1 MPDRDAPLP
10 DRRTLLLA
18 GLAAASPALAG
29 PALAAEQPAPLTDL
43 PLVMPR
49 MEFVYEAVVEIAPL
63 VPLGESP
70 LGERRIV
77 PITGGRFQGPRLR
90 GTVLPGG
97 ADRQLVRKDGVR
109 RLDALYEMKTEDGAI
124 LTVRNRVTI
133 DPGRD
138 GAPDYR
144 FSTIDVTAPEGPHAW
159 LNRLV
164 LVGTLASL
172 RPAQEAVLVRAFR
185 LA

>member
-1 MPDRDAPLP
+1 MPDRDALKP
-10 DRRTLLLA
+10 DRRALLLA
-18 GLAAASPALAG
+18 GAGLALTG
-29 PALAAEQPAPLTDL
+29 PAFAAETSAPLTDL
-43 PLVMPR
+43 PLAMPKT
-49 MEFVYEAVVEIAPL
+49 EFVYEAVVEIAPM

-77 PITGGRFQGPRLR
+77 PITGGVFQGPRIR

-124 LTVRNRVTI
+124 LTVRNQVLV

-172 RPAQEAVLVRAFR
+172 RPAREAVLVRAFR